1 MLTHLT
7 HHISGSGDAEPTI
20 ETQGDRAF
28 EFTVEVMENG
38 GTVVIVE
45 DITERKTAEAKIN
58 HMARFDAVTGLPN
71 RSFFHDQ
78 LENALRATRT
88 LDSCAVLFID
98 LDQFKQV
105 NDTLGH
111 PVGDRLLTSVA
122 DRLRGIVRPTDTVA
136 RFGGD
141 EFVVFRAG
149 IADMDDAASLA
160 ARIVDELGRPYADRS
175 PSAHHRR
182 QHRHR
187 DQQPRRRSPPTT

>member
-1 MLTHLT
+1 MPRDLIAPETTIGDLLQRCAAVGTLSERNAERVLTHLT

-111 PVGDRLLTSVA
+111 PVGD
-122 DRLRGIVRPTDTVA
+122 GC
-136 RFGGD
+136 
-141 EFVVFRAG
+141 
-149 IADMDDAASLA
+149 
-160 ARIVDELGRPYADRS
+160 
-175 PSAHHRR
+175 
-182 QHRHR
+182 
-187 DQQPRRRSPPTT
+187 